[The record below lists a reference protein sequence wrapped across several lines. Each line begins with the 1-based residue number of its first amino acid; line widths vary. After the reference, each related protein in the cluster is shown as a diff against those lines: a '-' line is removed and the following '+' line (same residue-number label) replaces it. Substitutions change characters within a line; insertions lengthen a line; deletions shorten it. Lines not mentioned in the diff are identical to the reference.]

1 MDTDRYTV
9 TQDRLMK
16 GDSVV
21 YKEASSIKSVGN
33 QYAYTLQRDKSREG
47 QDEA

>member
-1 MDTDRYTV
+1 
-9 TQDRLMK
+9 MK

-21 YKEASSIKSVGN
+21 FKQASSIKSVGD

-47 QDEA
+47 QNEER